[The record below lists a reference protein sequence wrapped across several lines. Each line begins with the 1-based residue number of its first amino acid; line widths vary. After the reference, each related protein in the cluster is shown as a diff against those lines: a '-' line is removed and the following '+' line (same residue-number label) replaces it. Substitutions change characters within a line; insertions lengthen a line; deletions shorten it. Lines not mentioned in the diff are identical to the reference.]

1 MTAAVDRGAGARIS
15 RIDPRASRNP
25 RIRSPA
31 ATRGLAKSCSFADPP
46 PDGPVAPHRPDPRR
60 PLRLGSPFAPLTKPI
75 PTHSADDAGPNPR
88 QDATDAGHPAP
99 DPAEA
104 KGWRLR
110 LYWPALDRSFAGRVF
125 DYDPRKKTHTVRWE
139 QAAKNDGGMTEVDLS
154 EGEVTW
160 LSPPEPG
167 WDAAP
172 SAIADGDKRARS
184 HSPPMETLEEVE
196 KRIGVGT
203 IKWICFQVLKEA
215 GPHGLLLSE
224 IVEKTQKK
232 GLKDWTSVRQP
243 SNTVNACCSG
253 DPTFVKVAPARVGL
267 ACLGAHE
274 SKEIADEEEKAAGEK
289 VLYCS
294 ACDNGPFNTKGMR
307 MHISRWCTFAAGK
320 PTADPNIVPTAV
332 ADPERSTRDA
342 AVRITA
348 HLAPS
353 GTANDPNHKG
363 SLDMPNH
370 KAALKTF
377 VCSACGAGPFNEK
390 GMAMHASRWCKA
402 KDNLDDVD
410 ANYVAAF
417 GGALAQQQPTM
428 SPTSYL
434 GGSVGLTG
442 LAPVGMPGVSI
453 GALSGGL
460 PADLGGSLAQLSN
473 GGAHSGHITGSGSGS
488 GGKKRKAPVDLGPV
502 DPTMF
507 DKHLPAFP
515 VGFAAVA
522 GASGLEMRG
531 RMLPPPPVFGRRV
544 GKSARGN
551 KDEAHGET
559 TELRLEVEVWKQ
571 EGSFVAKAPLVVP
584 ANVTLGKLK
593 QAIADNTKGA
603 LPPHRQALKY
613 LGVPLSAPDDV
624 QLVGL
629 LGVTDNISLH
639 LTILEDTMAPPK
651 GAGMPGSPARK
662 AFVKKNLAM

>member
-1 MTAAVDRGAGARIS
+1 
-15 RIDPRASRNP
+15 
-25 RIRSPA
+25 
-31 ATRGLAKSCSFADPP
+31 
-46 PDGPVAPHRPDPRR
+46 
-60 PLRLGSPFAPLTKPI
+60 
-75 PTHSADDAGPNPR
+75 
-88 QDATDAGHPAP
+88 
-99 DPAEA
+99 
-104 KGWRLR
+104 
-110 LYWPALDRSFAGRVF
+110 VF
-125 DYDPRKKTHTVRWE
+125 DYEPSKKTHTVRWE
-139 QAAKNDGGMTEVDLS
+139 EAAKNDGGMTEVDLS
-154 EGEVTW
+154 QGEVTW

-167 WDAAP
+167 WDATP
-172 SAIADGDKRARS
+172 SPADTAGDERARS
-184 HSPPMETLEEVE
+184 HHSPPIETLEEVE

-224 IVEKTQKK
+224 IVDKTQAK

-253 DPTFVKVAPARVGL
+253 DPAFVKVAPARVGL
-267 ACLGAHE
+267 ACLGAYE

-289 VLYCS
+289 ILYCS

-320 PTADPNIVPTAV
+320 PTADPNIVPTAI
-332 ADPERSTRDA
+332 ADPERSTRDTTA
-342 AVRITA
+342 RITA
-348 HLAPS
+348 RLAPAS
-353 GTANDPNHKG
+353 SPADGAPGSLNDPNQK
-363 SLDMPNH
+363 P
-370 KAALKTF
+370 ALKSF

-390 GMAMHASRWCKA
+390 GMAMHASRWCKVQNA
-402 KDNLDDVD
+402 LDDDD
-410 ANYVAAF
+410 ADYAAAM
-417 GGALAQQQPTM
+417 GGALGAKPTL
-428 SPTSYL
+428 SPPSYL

-442 LAPVGMPGVSI
+442 LAPVGIPGVSI

-460 PADLGGSLAQLSN
+460 PADLGGLLPQLSN
-473 GGAHSGHITGSGSGS
+473 GGAHSGHITGSGSG
-488 GGKKRKAPVDLGPV
+488 GGGVKRKAPVDLGPV

-515 VGFAAVA
+515 AGFAAVA
-522 GASGLEMRG
+522 GASGAGALRG
-531 RMLPPPPVFGRRV
+531 QMLPPPPVFGRRA

-593 QAIADNTKGA
+593 EAIADNTKGA

-662 AFVKKNLAM
+662 AFMKNLAM

>member
-1 MTAAVDRGAGARIS
+1 M
-15 RIDPRASRNP
+15 P
-25 RIRSPA
+25 
-31 ATRGLAKSCSFADPP
+31 TRP
-46 PDGPVAPHRPDPRR
+46 PDGPVTPRRPDPRR
-60 PLRLGSPFAPLTKPI
+60 PLRLGFPFAPLTKPI
-75 PTHSADDAGPNPR
+75 ATHSAGDAGPNPR

-110 LYWPALDRSFAGRVF
+110 LYWPALDRSFTGRVF
-125 DYDPRKKTHTVRWE
+125 DYDPRKKTYTVRWKE
-139 QAAKNDGGMTEVDLS
+139 AAENDGGMTEVDLS
-154 EGEVTW
+154 QGEVTW

-172 SAIADGDKRARS
+172 SAIADGDGDKRARS
-184 HSPPMETLEEVE
+184 HSPAIETLDEVE

-224 IVEKTQKK
+224 IVSKTQEK

-253 DPTFVKVAPARVGL
+253 DPAFVKVAPARVGL
-267 ACLGAHE
+267 ACLGAYE

-289 VLYCS
+289 ILYCS

-320 PTADPNIVPTAV
+320 PTANPDIVPTAV
-332 ADPERSTRDA
+332 ADPERSTRDTNL
-342 AVRITA
+342 RITA
-348 HLAPS
+348 HLVPS
-353 GTANDPNHKG
+353 DTPHLNHKG
-363 SLDMPNH
+363 TLDEPNH

-390 GMAMHASRWCKA
+390 GMAMHASRWCKVQNA
-402 KDNLDDVD
+402 LDEDDD
-410 ANYVAAF
+410 ADYAAAI
-417 GGALAQQQPTM
+417 GGALGRQQPTT

-460 PADLGGSLAQLSN
+460 PADLGGLLPQLSN

-488 GGKKRKAPVDLGPV
+488 GGRKKRKAAVDLGPV

-522 GASGLEMRG
+522 GASGQVGGRG
-531 RMLPPPPVFGRRV
+531 QMLPPPPVFGRRV
-544 GKSARGN
+544 GKSRGN

-571 EGSFVAKAPLVVP
+571 DGSFVAKAPLVVP

-593 QAIADNTKGA
+593 MAIADNTKGA

-624 QLVGL
+624 GLVGL

-662 AFVKKNLAM
+662 AFMKNLAM